1 MFALYV
7 DDVRTPNL
15 KMVEGDILVIAR
27 NYNSAIDFLNK
38 HEFDIVFLDHDLG
51 EEKTGYD
58 IATWIEEKIMTKK
71 WNKKIPILK
80 CHSAN
85 PVGRERINMV
95 AKKIAKKF
103 EDIKRTK
110 YEKI

>member
-7 DDVRTPNL
+7 DDVRTPHY

-27 NYNSAIDFLNK
+27 NYKRSIQLLEK
-38 HEFDIVFLDHDLG
+38 YEFDIIFLDHDLG

-58 IATWIEEKIMTKK
+58 IAVWIEEKIMTKK
-71 WNKKIPILK
+71 WNKKIPIIK

-95 AKKIAKKF
+95 AKKF
-103 EDIKRTK
+103 EDIKRTR